1 MTLYNWAVNK
11 YTCLLLAVVA
21 ILPLQAWAQDD
32 PALDQYFVA
41 NAAYNRKLYPVA
53 VTQFQEFLQKHA
65 NHPKADLA
73 RQGLGLSQYALKQY
87 EKAIPHFATLLAK
100 PSLEKSID
108 RERLIMLQGQCM
120 LHSTKKDEAS
130 KLFISQLNKLKK
142 PAFKTA
148 ALAAIC
154 DIAFGKSEWP
164 KVTEWTTKLMAS
176 NPQPDQAARGLY
188 QRGFSFYQVANT
200 GKAPNP
206 NLEKITGEAI
216 TALTKVSTLNANPAW
231 KTRAAY
237 LLGECHTSLKQFEEA
252 EPAFASALPG
262 MSGNDAAECQYRLGI
277 TRFLLKK
284 FEPSALDLEAY
295 LKLAKPDAEGKPA
308 PHVNEAKFY
317 IGRCLLER
325 EDYNKADRQF
335 SQLAPGKDLI
345 AAKANL
351 WWARV
356 YSHRDN
362 FDRTAQILS
371 EAVKRKQFAS
381 LAIIDDLDFDLA
393 NALMSKKEPDWKTAS
408 ATLVRVEQ
416 RAKFGQMAEA
426 MAQNAT
432 CLHKLKDF
440 NGSLQ
445 AADRFIAK
453 FADHELAGDARF
465 IRAENMYLLNRGD
478 EATKAYSQFITAH
491 KDHANV
497 PAAQL
502 RIAQVHHLAGRWP
515 QALASAGPLL
525 AKKPE
530 GRLFAQLSF
539 VVGDCLF
546 RQEKWQECIK
556 PLEEFVAVR
565 VKFEG
570 KQNNKRK
577 VTVGPNLDTALIQL
591 AVAHDRNEQKEK
603 ALDHLLTLVNH
614 YGAPTPHLPLALAEQ
629 GRLAYESGDLKLA
642 RTALERFMRE
652 DEASKKGNNPFKEG
666 APLQRPRV
674 MYHLGWVEATE
685 EKHEAAAEHFS
696 KVPNT
701 HPLGADAALQ
711 HGIALVNHSNF
722 EVAAKHFP
730 KMLKQFKDH
739 EKLNLIIYYAGLSTA
754 KQEDWKNAATYF
766 KQFTTSY
773 PKSEN
778 NDQALYE
785 WAWAERG
792 LKNDK
797 GAVGLYEQILA
808 KHPKSPLVIKVQS
821 ELAELNLD
829 SGAQEQVIAQLTET
843 MKSVKDETLK
853 EPIRIQLASAHFKKG
868 DYEIASG
875 MFEKLI
881 VDYPKSKLRASML
894 FQAGESRLRIKE
906 TIAARDHFAMAVKL
920 PGTDPALAETL
931 TMRLGETQALTS
943 QYKEATDT
951 YRKFLNSYGE
961 SKWLRNAQFGLG
973 YALEKNDK
981 PQEAVNEYVKLLTD
995 PKKVDLWTVRGRFQ
1009 TGECYFNMQQYEQ
1022 AIAEFVKIE
1031 IGFKKYPSWQAKSV
1045 LEIGRVLLAQGKRDE
1060 ATQRFKDVINRY
1072 GKEKAALVA
1081 RQYLDE
1087 LRSS

>member
-1 MTLYNWAVNK
+1 MTIYTWAVNRSA
-11 YTCLLLAVVA
+11 CLVLA
-21 ILPLQAWAQDD
+21 ILSIIPMPAWAQDD
-32 PALDQYFVA
+32 PALDQYFIA

-53 VTQFQEFLQKHA
+53 VSQFQEFLQKHA
-65 NHPKADLA
+65 THPKADLA
-73 RQGLGLSQYALKQY
+73 RRGLGLSQYALKQY
-87 EKAIPHFATLLAK
+87 EKAIPHFAALLAK
-100 PSLEKSID
+100 PGLDKTID
-108 RERLIMLQGQCM
+108 REHIIMLQGQCM

-130 KLFISQLNKLKK
+130 QLFITQLSKLKK
-142 PAFKTA
+142 PAFRTA

-154 DIAFGKSEWP
+154 DIAFGKSEWT
-164 KVTEWTTKLMAS
+164 KVTEWSAKLLAT

-188 QRGFSFYQVANT
+188 QRGFSFYQIANT
-200 GKAPNP
+200 GTLPSPDK
-206 NLEKITGEAI
+206 EKKTGEAI
-216 TALTKVSTLNANPAW
+216 TALAKVAPLNANPAW
-231 KTRAAY
+231 TTRADY
-237 LLGECHTSLKQFEEA
+237 LLGECHTSLKQFDKA

-262 MSGNDAAECQYRLGI
+262 MKGPEAADCQYRLGI

-284 FEPSALDLEAY
+284 FEQSALDLEAY
-295 LKLAKPDAEGKPA
+295 LKQAKPDAKGKPA
-308 PHVNEAKFY
+308 PYVNDAKFY
-317 IGRCLLER
+317 IGRSLLEG
-325 EDYNKADRQF
+325 EDFNKADKQF
-335 SQLAPGKDLI
+335 SQLAPGKDLV

-356 YSHRDN
+356 HSHRDN
-362 FDRTAQILS
+362 FDRAAQILA
-371 EAVKRKQFAS
+371 EAIKRKEFTK
-381 LAIIDDLDFDLA
+381 LEIIDDLDFDLA

-408 ATLVRVEQ
+408 ATLGRVEG
-416 RAKFGQMAEA
+416 RGKFGQMAEVI
-426 MAQNAT
+426 AQNAT

-465 IRAENMYLLNRGD
+465 IRAENMFLLNRGD
-478 EATKAYSQFITAH
+478 EATKAYAQFINAH
-491 KDHANV
+491 KEHANV

-525 AKKPE
+525 AKKPG

-546 RQEKWQECIK
+546 RQEKWQDCIK

-565 VKFEG
+565 VKIEG

-577 VTVGPNLDTALIQL
+577 VTIEPNLDTALMQL

-603 ALDHLLTLVNH
+603 ALDHLLTLVSH
-614 YGAPTPHLPLALAEQ
+614 YGAPTPHLPLALTEQ

-642 RTALERFMRE
+642 RSALENFIRQ
-652 DEASKKGNNPFKEG
+652 DEAAKKGKNLFKEG
-666 APLQRPRV
+666 APAQRPRV
-674 MYHLGWVEATE
+674 MYHLGWIEATE
-685 EKHEAAAEHFS
+685 EKHEAAAERFS

-711 HGIALVNHSNF
+711 HGIALVNHGNF

-730 KMLKQFKDH
+730 QMLNQFKDH
-739 EKLNLIIYYAGLSTA
+739 EKLNLIIYYAGLSAA
-754 KQEDWKNAATYF
+754 KQEDWKNAAAHF
-766 KQFTTSY
+766 KRFTTSY

-792 LKNDK
+792 LKRDK
-797 GAVGLYEQILA
+797 EAVGLYEQILA
-808 KHPKSPLVIKVQS
+808 KYPKSPLVIKVQS

-829 SGAQEQVIAQLTET
+829 SGAQDKVIAQLTEI
-843 MKSVKDETLK
+843 MKTLKDETLK

-868 DYEIASG
+868 DYEISAV

-881 VDYPKSKLRASML
+881 TDYPKSKLSASML
-894 FQAGESRLRIKE
+894 FQAGESRLRLKE
-906 TIAARDHFAMAVKL
+906 TVAARDHFAKAVKL
-920 PGTDPALAETL
+920 SGLEPALAETL
-931 TMRLGETQALTS
+931 TMRLGETQALTD
-943 QYKEATDT
+943 QHKQAVGT
-951 YRKFLNSYGE
+951 YQQFLNSFRE

-973 YALEKNDK
+973 YALERIDK
-981 PQEAVNEYVKLLTD
+981 PQDAVNEYNKLFAD
-995 PKKVDLWTVRGRFQ
+995 PKLVDLWTVRGRFQ

-1022 AIAEFVKIE
+1022 AIATFVKVE
-1031 IGFKKYPSWQAKSV
+1031 INFKTYPSWQAKSV
-1045 LEIGRVLLAQGKRDE
+1045 LEIGRILLAQGKRDD
-1060 ATQRFKDVINRY
+1060 AALRFKDVINRY
-1072 GKEKAALVA
+1072 SKEKAAIVA

-1087 LRSS
+1087 LRSG